1 MEIIKIFSS
10 LLTPIIALLAVYI
23 AYQQYLIGKNK
34 LKFELYEKRY
44 LIYQHTKKILFKI
57 TQKGKIEE
65 QELIRFIN
73 ISRESNFLFNNDI
86 TDYLKKLS
94 ANAGNLNDLTKEMN
108 KSNDPYAS
116 KIKKERNKLF
126 SWIVDE
132 YESVESRFIK
142 YLDFKKL

>member
-1 MEIIKIFSS
+1 MEIIKILSS
-10 LLTPIIALLAVYI
+10 LLIPIIALLAVYI

-86 TDYLKKLS
+86 TYYLKKLS

-108 KSNDPYAS
+108 KSNDPYSS
-116 KIKKERNKLF
+116 KIKKEHNKLF